1 MEITGNVPP
10 DEFWAMNDR
19 MEQEVRRGAHQLPL
33 FSMEDQEGPVMLGS
47 WQLDGSEGGV
57 SHGDGF
63 SQTGTL
69 VEVITTPQDP
79 HDVARNRWRASA
91 GIPHNLEKLQHQD
104 ATFNAL
110 AVARLTITIDGTPT
124 DVTLWRRQN
133 SWLAAGTFGG
143 FGIVINAQRNPPP
156 SEAVRLTRV
165 PDVEPLLQA
174 RRAALKAIRGEA

>member
-1 MEITGNVPP
+1 MEFAGYLPP

-19 MEQEVRRGAHQLPL
+19 MDEEVRSGAHRFPL

-47 WQLDGSEGGV
+47 WQLDGSEGSV

-63 SQTGTL
+63 SQAGPL

-79 HDVARNRWRASA
+79 RGLARNRWRASA
-91 GIPHNLEKLQHQD
+91 GIPHTLEELQRQD
-104 ATFNAL
+104 AAFDAL
-110 AVARLTITIDGTPT
+110 IAERLTITVDGTPT
-124 DVTLWRRQN
+124 DVTLWRGLN

-156 SEAVRLTRV
+156 PEALRLSRV
-165 PDVEPLLQA
+165 SDVEPLLQA